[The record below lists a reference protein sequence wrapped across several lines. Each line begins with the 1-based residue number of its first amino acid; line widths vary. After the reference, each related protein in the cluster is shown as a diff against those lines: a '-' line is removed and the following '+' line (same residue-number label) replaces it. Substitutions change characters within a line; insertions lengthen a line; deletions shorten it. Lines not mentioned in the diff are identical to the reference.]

1 MNDNRHNLNAAKN
14 IKAPGRKQ
22 VAHWVKDAWDS
33 VSPDLVKKAFFKAGV
48 STNVPRVQSATED
61 LQEDTNDL
69 PQEETNNLD
78 DLDDCPL
85 STTRCIRLL

>member
-1 MNDNRHNLNAAKN
+1 
-14 IKAPGRKQ
+14 
-22 VAHWVKDAWDS
+22 
-33 VSPDLVKKAFFKAGV
+33 VKKAFFKAGV

-85 STTRCIRLL
+85 FQRPGVYASYDDDDLSLSLSLSLSLCVCLGLSVGRNEE